1 MDYLSK
7 GLCYSNKRVYSH
19 IYIYIYIYVCVY
31 VCIYYVYDCVIVFS
45 IYDGSL
51 GSKES
56 DADAVLRWVSLIAME
71 DNIEHVSEQMLERLL
86 QDHKVNYN

>member
-7 GLCYSNKRVYSH
+7 WLCYSNKRVYSH
-19 IYIYIYIYVCVY
+19 IYIKWVCVY
-31 VCIYYVYDCVIVFS
+31 ICIYYVYDCVIVCS

-56 DADAVLRWVSLIAME
+56 DADDVLRWVSLIAME